1 MPENYVRFD
10 EYEDVLASTELL
22 ATVFNLKN
30 KSALWKWTILA
41 AHNGAQGA
49 LVCAIKD
56 ASGANILDK
65 RSAIAMLGW
74 FEKSD
79 EDQPRQHLDRFVVLL
94 TKYRKKYPVPNLP
107 NQQIKNLCKLNNEF
121 RNNFVHFIPQG
132 WSIDEAIFSPL
143 IESALDLIEAAM
155 KQHQVEIH
163 LNDDMRLRLDT
174 DLAAARSG
182 LAALGN
188 GCPAA

>member
-22 ATVFNLKN
+22 ATVFDLKN

-56 ASGANILDK
+56 TSGTNILDK

-94 TKYRKKYPVPNLP
+94 KKYKKKYPVPGLP

-132 WSIDEAIFSPL
+132 WSIDEAIFPPL
-143 IESALDLIEAAM
+143 IESALD
-155 KQHQVEIH
+155 
-163 LNDDMRLRLDT
+163 
-174 DLAAARSG
+174 
-182 LAALGN
+182 
-188 GCPAA
+188 